1 MLLRCESLEPP
12 MSQLGQTRTSSLGAA
27 RPLPPSADIGP
38 GGQSVGQAA
47 HDGRPQL
54 GRAGDVVVPR
64 VEGHSGLKP
73 LVTHWVSSRI
83 VPRTDAVHRMPKA
96 GCKARTRTDEGAIL
110 P

>member
-47 HDGRPQL
+47 QFCLAHPAAGEAGRPPEPATTGNNEQMF
-54 GRAGDVVVPR
+54 G
-64 VEGHSGLKP
+64 
-73 LVTHWVSSRI
+73 
-83 VPRTDAVHRMPKA
+83 
-96 GCKARTRTDEGAIL
+96 ARLTNPAT
-110 P
+110 